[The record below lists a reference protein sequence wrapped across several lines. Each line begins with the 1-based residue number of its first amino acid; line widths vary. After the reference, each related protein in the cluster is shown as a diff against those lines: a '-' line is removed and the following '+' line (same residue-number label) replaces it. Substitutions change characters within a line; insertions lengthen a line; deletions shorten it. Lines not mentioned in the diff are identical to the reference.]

1 MEHEMDWSQIRAL
14 FPAAERYTYLNTA
27 AAPPISLLAAR
38 EGKRYYDEMAEHADV
53 AWDRWLSQVE
63 EVREKLAKFLH
74 AEPRSIAFTYST
86 SHGMNLIAG
95 ILQHCGDVLCPAD
108 EFPSCT
114 LPWLQQRYRV
124 HFVRSRDC
132 GVIDLEDVQRSIT
145 AKTRILV
152 ASYVQ
157 FATGFRQ
164 GLVSMG
170 RLCRGRKLIFVVDAT
185 QGMGVFPIDVVASN
199 IDFLVFSG
207 YKWAQA
213 GYGVGGLY
221 IAPRFLNTNS
231 LPVAGWWSVRDPE
244 AVINDRLDL
253 KETAAALEVGCPH
266 FAGIFALGGALA
278 LFEKIG
284 AVQIEQRI
292 HQLTDYLHQRL
303 DKEGLK
309 IASPRIR
316 DQRSGITII
325 EMRNAP
331 EVVKSLA
338 EKKIIVSARGKG
350 LRVSVH
356 VFNNFDDIDHL
367 VAALRGVSLP
377 GHDSVE

>member
-1 MEHEMDWSQIRAL
+1 MDWSQIRAL

-27 AAPPISLLAAR
+27 AAPPISLLAAG

-53 AWDRWLSQVE
+53 PWDRWLSQVE
-63 EVREKLAKFLH
+63 DVREKLAKFLH

-86 SHGMNLIAG
+86 AHGMNLIAG

-114 LPWLQQRYRV
+114 LPWLQQRYRL
-124 HFVRSRDC
+124 HFVRSQDR
-132 GVIDLEDVQRSIT
+132 GVIDLEDVERSIT
-145 AKTRILV
+145 PETRILV

-157 FATGFRQ
+157 FSTGFRQ
-164 GLVSMG
+164 DLVSMG
-170 RLCRGRKLIFVVDAT
+170 RLCRERKLIFVVDAT
-185 QGMGVFPIDVVASN
+185 QGMGVFPIDVVGSN

-231 LPVAGWWSVRDPE
+231 LPVAGWWSARDPE

-278 LFEKIG
+278 LFEEIG
-284 AVQIEQRI
+284 GVQIEERI

-309 IASPRIR
+309 IASPRVR

-325 EMRNAP
+325 EMRNAS

-367 VAALRGVSLP
+367 VAALPGVTVL
-377 GHDSVE
+377 GHRARKVRQL